1 MSENAKD
8 KKLFEEFPPVSTA
21 DWEAKIKIDLKGADY
36 DKKLIWKTIDGFNVK
51 PYYRAEDLKNISYL
65 NVHPDEFPFVRGNNK
80 NNNGWLIRQDINVK
94 NFSEANK
101 KARLFLEKGTQSL
114 NFIIDNEP
122 AKDELNTL
130 LKDIAVEKFELN
142 FVCEKYSLL
151 LLKNLISIF
160 QSKNIDL
167 KKVTGSI
174 GFDPLCSFSL
184 RGKFFDTEET
194 ALNECKNLIE
204 EAKELPNFKVIAVN
218 GKYFN
223 NSGSS
228 IVEELAFSIATGN
241 EYISLLTDKG
251 LSVDEIAN
259 RIKFN
264 LAVGS
269 NYFLEIAKIRAARLL
284 WANIVKAYNPKNKET
299 GKMYIHSTTSEW
311 NKTIY
316 DPYVNL
322 LRSTTE
328 TMSSVIGGTDSLTVN
343 PFNSIY
349 ESPTD
354 FSERIARNQQII
366 VKEESYFDKI
376 VDPSAGSYY
385 IENLTNSIAENAWQ
399 LFLETEQQGGYIKA
413 LKNNFIQNKIKETAQ
428 KRDLAIATRKKKFLG
443 TNQFPN
449 FNEHIDKKISS
460 ETINRKDLT
469 EKDAII
475 ETLKPYRAT
484 HAFEQLRLKTDR
496 FAKTNKRPLAF
507 MFTFGNIGMRKA
519 RAQFAC
525 NFFACAGFEVV
536 DNNGFKTID
545 QGVDAC
551 IKNKADIVVVC
562 SSDDEY
568 ANIVPE
574 IYEKLKNNA
583 IIVVAGYPKAIID
596 DLKSKGIKHF
606 IHVKTNILESLQNFQ
621 NELGIE

>member
-21 DWEAKIKIDLKGADY
+21 DWEAKIKVDLKGADY
-36 DKKLIWKTIDGFNVK
+36 DKKLIWKTINNFNVK
-51 PYYRAEDLKNISYL
+51 PYYRAEDLKDVSYL
-65 NVHPDEFPFVRGNNK
+65 NVHPDEFPFVRGNK
-80 NNNGWLIRQDINVK
+80 TNNNNWLIRQDISVD
-94 NFSEANK
+94 NFSDSNK
-101 KARLFLEKGTQSL
+101 KARLFLEKGAQSL
-114 NFIIDNEP
+114 GFIFDSEP
-122 AKDELNTL
+122 TRNDLDTL
-130 LKDIAVEKFELN
+130 LKDIDVEKFELN
-142 FVCEKYSLL
+142 FICESHSLS
-151 LLKNLISIF
+151 LLKNLTSIF
-160 QSKNIDL
+160 QSKNVDL
-167 KKVTGSI
+167 KKITGSI
-174 GFDPLCSFSL
+174 EYDALGSFSL
-184 RGKFFDTEET
+184 RGNFFDTEE
-194 ALNECKNLIE
+194 NVFIEYKNLITE
-204 EAKELPNFKVIAVN
+204 TKNLPNFKVIAVN

-228 IVEELAFSIATGN
+228 LVEELAFSISAGN
-241 EYISLLTDKG
+241 EYLSQLTDKG
-251 LSVDEIAN
+251 ISVDEIAN
-259 RIKFN
+259 NIKFN
-264 LAVGS
+264 FAVGS

-284 WANIVKAYNPKNKET
+284 WANIVNAYNPNNKESE
-299 GKMYIHSTTSEW
+299 KMYVHSTTSEW

-322 LRSTTE
+322 LRSSTE

-343 PFNSIY
+343 PFNLIY
-349 ESPTD
+349 EEPTD

-399 LFLETEQQGGYIKA
+399 LFLETEQQGGYLKA

-428 KRDLAIATRKKKFLG
+428 KRDLAIATRKENFLG

-449 FNEHIDKKISS
+449 FNEHIDNKISS
-460 ETINRKDLT
+460 KTINRKDLT
-469 EKDAII
+469 AKDAII
-475 ETLKPYRAT
+475 ETLKPYRGPQ
-484 HAFEQLRLKTDR
+484 AFEQLRLRTDI
-496 FAKTNKRPLAF
+496 FAKTNKRPQAF

-525 NFFACAGFEVV
+525 NFFACAGFEVI
-536 DNNGFKTID
+536 DNDGFKSVD
-545 QGVDAC
+545 EGVETC
-551 IKNKADIVVVC
+551 IKSKSEIVVVC

-568 ANIVPE
+568 ASTVPE
-574 IYEKLKNNA
+574 IYERLNNNT

-606 IHVKTNILESLQNFQ
+606 IHVKTNVLESLNNFQ
-621 NELGIE
+621 NELGIK